1 MRKNVFGRKF
11 KRDVN
16 ERKALFKALMS
27 SLVLYGKIKTTEAKA
42 KAIKGEVDKLITK
55 ARKDS
60 KLAKRLLE
68 PHLTPR
74 AIEKLLIEI
83 VPQFK
88 DRKSGFTKMVRLTNR
103 FADNAP
109 MVLMQW
115 TDEIQV
121 KSEDLKVKNEK
132 IKKIE
137 APKKEKNIKSVK
149 KPAPKKAVKKEVKK
163 KEAKK

>member
-16 ERKALFKALMS
+16 ERKALFKGLMS
-27 SLVLYGKIKTTEAKA
+27 SLVLYGKIKTTQAKA
-42 KAIKGEVDKLITK
+42 KAIKGEVDKLVTK
-55 ARKDS
+55 ARKDAR
-60 KLAKRLLE
+60 LAKRLLE

-74 AIEKLLIEI
+74 ALEKLLTEL

-88 DRKSGFTKMVRLTNR
+88 NRQSGFTKTIKLGNR
-103 FADNAP
+103 FADNAS

-115 TDEIQV
+115 TDE
-121 KSEDLKVKNEK
+121 LKVESQKSKVE

-137 APKKEKNIKSVK
+137 APRKKGKIVKTIKKV
-149 KPAPKKAVKKEVKK
+149 APKKVVKKQAKK
-163 KEAKK
+163 KEAVK